1 MTKLAISFKGG
12 FSMLTVKEFRTIILL
27 VFAVPAAL
35 QAFVKPSLEKYFI
48 SNADISLISACSSM
62 GELLVIVVS
71 AAFCTKKAGE
81 WFDKIFYL
89 FLFVSD
95 IIQISIAA
103 AGPEKIVYRFYA
115 NTLNEYLVL
124 AITGRVLNLLYNRL
138 MSGVTLFKFCQALT
152 VSIGASKFFGY
163 TMVTIIPN
171 FSIEI
176 SLWIF
181 AIVDV
186 ICSLIEAF
194 LFQQAH
200 KMIAAGLKEGDE

>member
-1 MTKLAISFKGG
+1 
-12 FSMLTVKEFRTIILL
+12 MLTVKEFRTIILL

>member
-1 MTKLAISFKGG
+1 
-12 FSMLTVKEFRTIILL
+12 MLTVKEFRTIILL
-27 VFAVPAAL
+27 VFAIPAAL

-81 WFDKIFYL
+81 WFDKIFYF

-163 TMVTIIPN
+163 TMVTILPN

-176 SLWIF
+176 SLWLF

-186 ICSLIEAF
+186 VCSLIEAF

-200 KMIAAGLKEGDE
+200 KMIAAGLQEGDE

>member
-1 MTKLAISFKGG
+1 
-12 FSMLTVKEFRTIILL
+12 MLTVKEFRTIILL

-163 TMVTIIPN
+163 TMVTILPN

-194 LFQQAH
+194 LFKQAH

>member
-1 MTKLAISFKGG
+1 
-12 FSMLTVKEFRTIILL
+12 MLTIKDFRTIMLF
-27 VFAVPAAL
+27 VYAVPAAL
-35 QAFVKPSLEKYFI
+35 QSFVRPNLEKYFI

-81 WFDKIFYL
+81 WFDKIFYF

-163 TMVTIIPN
+163 TMVTILPN

-186 ICSLIEAF
+186 VCSLIEAF